1 MPSSI
6 DPRYDVSSA
15 ISLGQRDCQEDAVIC
30 DFPIGSPLGFAVLSD
45 GMGGHAAGDVAS
57 KIVVTEVFSE
67 LKLQSGN
74 QQRLEDEIGEI
85 LRAAVMSANEC
96 ICAQAA
102 SDPATKGLGATLVAP
117 VLMQDRLYWISVG
130 DSPLFLFRD
139 GTLSQLNEDHSMAPQ
154 IDFLA
159 RSGLMDEEHARTHP
173 NRGCLTSVLAGQ
185 QISRID
191 CPEKPMQMM
200 DGDIVIAASDGL
212 QFLENAM
219 ISDLL
224 DQHGAGSSATI
235 SAELMQC
242 LKDLNDPD
250 QDNIAF
256 CVIKVSVPVQACDVA
271 QTMMPLTAQI
281 SVEPELPASDP
292 EVETATIKVSS
303 SSSGRS
309 VEMHYSPEKR
319 A

>member
-1 MPSSI
+1 MPGSI

-15 ISLGQRDCQEDAVIC
+15 ISLGRRDCQEDAIIC

-67 LKLQSGN
+67 LKLQSGD
-74 QQRLEDEIGEI
+74 QRNLEDEIGEI
-85 LRAAVMSANEC
+85 LRDAVVAANEC
-96 ICAQAA
+96 IHAQAK

-130 DSPLFLFRD
+130 DSPLLLYRD

-159 RSGLMDEEHARTHP
+159 RSGLMDEDHARTHP

-191 CPEKPMQMM
+191 CPAKPMQMM
-200 DGDIVIAASDGL
+200 DGDIIIAASDGL
-212 QFLENAM
+212 QFLENTV

-224 DQHGAGSSATI
+224 AQHGDGPSANI
-235 SAELMQC
+235 STGLMQG
-242 LKDLNDPD
+242 LNELNDPD
-250 QDNIAF
+250 QDNISF
-256 CVIKVSVPVQACDVA
+256 CVIKVSVPTQACEID
-271 QTMMPLTAQI
+271 QTVIPLTAQT
-281 SVEPELPASDP
+281 PAES
-292 EVETATIKVSS
+292 KVSLS
-303 SSSGRS
+303 GSGRS
-309 VEMHYSPEKR
+309 VEMQYSPEGR